1 MNNTA
6 FYIPGGKHY
15 DIEGVRN
22 QPHSFVSLSV
32 TGRRCALLCRHCGG
46 KMLRSMEPF
55 EEPDQAEA
63 LAASLKARGCGG
75 VLVSGGAG
83 PDGQVPLKGYGAAL
97 KTLKEAGLKVIVHT
111 GILAPDTAAEL
122 ANAQVDAVALDL
134 IGAAETIREVS
145 HLNLTPSD
153 YQRSLEVALNA
164 GIAVSPHVVLGL
176 EGGVLRGEEAAIDMA
191 AEAAL
196 KKLVLVVFTPLA
208 GTDYA
213 LSSPPPLAGVQK
225 LFQYAREKLPTGQI
239 YLGCARP
246 RGEYGRALEDTALA
260 LGFSG
265 VAFPS
270 AETVRTAQTCGFH
283 SWCCGL
289 GEAGKGEGHG

>member
-22 QPHSFVSLSV
+22 QPHSFVSLSI

-55 EEPDQAEA
+55 EDPSQAEA
-63 LAASLKARGCGG
+63 LAASLQERGCGG

-83 PDGQVPLKGYGAAL
+83 PDGQVPLKGYGEAL

-122 ANAQVDAVALDL
+122 AQARVDAVALDL
-134 IGAAETIREVS
+134 IGATETIREVYR
-145 HLNLTPSD
+145 LNLTPSD
-153 YQRSLEVALNA
+153 YRRSLEVALNA
-164 GIAVSPHVVLGL
+164 GLAVSPHVVLGL
-176 EGGVLRGEEAAIDMA
+176 EGGVLRGEEAAIAMA

-196 KKLVLVVFTPLA
+196 EKLVLVVFTPLA

-213 LSSPPPLAGVQK
+213 LSSPPPLTGVQK
-225 LFQYAREKLPTGQI
+225 LFHYAREKLPTGQI

-246 RGEYGRALEDTALA
+246 RGEYGRALEETALS